1 MIVPFNQ
8 SINNWLEKNF
18 IACFFFTLVGPGTLT
33 FQELKGNLGLF
44 LHVLYVDIESN
55 LRFKA
60 ASTLI
65 ENYLIV
71 SQLDSS
77 TISPTG
83 GPRIH
88 SPIAQPLCPIL
99 TPTIL

>member
-1 MIVPFNQ
+1 
-8 SINNWLEKNF
+8 
-18 IACFFFTLVGPGTLT
+18 VGPGTLT
-33 FQELKGNLGLF
+33 FQELKGNQGLF
-44 LHVLYVDIESN
+44 LHVLYVDIENN
-55 LRFKA
+55 LRFKT

-88 SPIAQPLCPIL
+88 SPIAQPLNPILL